1 MQRKQ
6 QIRNSTADFQIFTR
20 DAKAEGVEG
29 CVQDNEMRL
38 TLKAIGQLCAGIE

>member
-20 DAKAEGVEG
+20 DAKAEGVEE
-29 CVQDNEMRL
+29 CIQDNKMWL
-38 TLKAIGQLCAGIE
+38 TLKSIGLLFAGIE